1 MNAPGCGMC
10 KATNLVDGQIFP
22 SDNSGK
28 VGVGRKDVSE
38 PESLENRFE
47 VVGRLDPEFG
57 QPEQSSVPVVEL
69 ERLLELGLVVEQGRF
84 NLVEDHVTCS
94 YRQGIFVVLRSRLC
108 RQLHLRNPLLE
119 HEMSSIF

>member
-1 MNAPGCGMC
+1 MNAPGCGMP
-10 KATNLVDGQIFP
+10 KATNLVDGQVFP

-38 PESLENRFE
+38 PESLKNRFE
-47 VVGRLDPEFG
+47 VVGRFDPEFW

-84 NLVEDHVTCS
+84 NLVEDHVTCGYS
-94 YRQGIFVVLRSRLC
+94 QGIFIVLT
-108 RQLHLRNPLLE
+108 PLPPTVFVKSLA
-119 HEMSSIF
+119 